1 MKGLTSY
8 RITTKAR
15 LKSIAESAKITE
27 ALIKHYTY
35 IFENYEE
42 AIRKHDE
49 DIAEIEA
56 IKAEIWKTFIEAP
69 ERLIQLNQHLSTLQG
84 TRQDVTSCDSKVKR
98 YKDVLERLREME
110 KEFEEDGVDIDE
122 QMENIERYEEMKTAE
137 RAAAKR
143 ADDAEAVARE
153 AAVELV

>member
-15 LKSIAESAKITE
+15 LKNIAESKKITE

-42 AIRKHDE
+42 AIRRHDE

-69 ERLIQLNQHLSTLQG
+69 ERLIRLNKQLSTLQG
-84 TRQDVTSCDSKVKR
+84 RKTDVTNCDSKVKR
-98 YKDVLERLREME
+98 YRDMLERLRDME
-110 KEFEEDGVDIDE
+110 KEFEEDGVNLEE
-122 QMENIERYEEMKTAE
+122 QIEYIKRYEEHEATKK
-137 RAAAKR
+137 AAAKR

-153 AAVELV
+153 AAAELV